1 MIFIYA
7 LFALAMLAYRVHSVA
22 LSRRMLRVKT
32 ESLATQRLARTFL
45 ALRDFTNTPLQT
57 IELAAKIVRKRCP
70 EMTPT
75 LDRVDRSIDRL
86 YRLNHAFSVYE
97 SQIEW
102 TDKDVSPDPSVLVDQ
117 SRASCGRSG
126 AVNPAAPAAF
136 LFDLDGTLVDSERE
150 NIESVVRA
158 ARRHGVELSEEE
170 RQFVIGHSWNEIHGM
185 VSRNHG
191 LAVPM
196 HQLIAEAVAEK
207 RALIAVS
214 GFRPL
219 PGAVNAVKRFAR
231 TSKLAVVTGA
241 STAEAIDALVGI
253 GVRDYMAVLVAAEDY
268 TQGKPAPE
276 PYAQAIARLG
286 VDARQSIAIED
297 ATPGIL
303 SARAAGARVIAVRA
317 GNFAGYDLSAAD
329 VVVDTLDDITADV
342 CARLLP

>member
-1 MIFIYA
+1 M
-7 LFALAMLAYRVHSVA
+7 
-22 LSRRMLRVKT
+22 
-32 ESLATQRLARTFL
+32 
-45 ALRDFTNTPLQT
+45 
-57 IELAAKIVRKRCP
+57 
-70 EMTPT
+70 
-75 LDRVDRSIDRL
+75 
-86 YRLNHAFSVYE
+86 
-97 SQIEW
+97 
-102 TDKDVSPDPSVLVDQ
+102 
-117 SRASCGRSG
+117 
-126 AVNPAAPAAF
+126 NPAAPAAF

-150 NIESVVRA
+150 NIESVVLA
-158 ARRHGVELSEEE
+158 ARRHGVEMSEEE

-185 VSRNHG
+185 VARNHA

-196 HQLIAEAVAEK
+196 HQLIAEAVEEK

-286 VDARQSIAIED
+286 VDAQHVDRDRGRDAGNPFGAGGGRARHRGARRQLRRLRPVGRRRRRRHAGRHHRRRLREAAAVKVDPATLSSDEAYAWQAATILPRPIAWASTLNED
-297 ATPGIL
+297 GSREPGAVL
-303 SARAAGARVIAVRA
+303 VLHGRLVRPADLPHLRVAPPQAAGRRSPAQGHLARTSSARASSSSTS
-317 GNFAGYDLSAAD
+317 SA
-329 VVVDTLDDITADV
+329 TRWDI
-342 CARLLP
+342 R